1 MGSYKTFKDF
11 FKDKIDNGELIVKED
26 IETVD
31 EKDENIANNRLFV
44 WNFEKKHLSAF
55 MNVFERYNSKSTNF
69 SSRQV
74 LQSDIRWIVNDMI
87 RSGYNPVECLLYAS
101 KLINMKLQND
111 RSLKNIIAEEIR
123 DIYKRQKDETIKVIE
138 HIIDM
143 WTWTPQI
150 KIVISSIGY
159 IGDNEQ
165 LFDKILT
172 TYGEDD
178 IYKLEVF
185 YALFDNKTPE
195 NLERCL
201 KIIISLKEYVKED
214 NIIAK
219 RFIEGIDSLG
229 NSVIELVRKYSNIP
243 GVSKYGKKVLHKV
256 MLKYDD
262 NLYFQENDQMY
273 LKQLA
278 KRSISDDDA
287 YFEFLNYCKKHY
299 KAKNSNNLFYFSRF
313 ANFSIAED
321 FLIKVLQEN
330 KISNQHIRNTAII
343 SLGNL
348 GSKGLETDILS
359 TLRGLESDPNNEYAV
374 LVSYILMYNKLRDNS
389 YIERLVD
396 IFSTNKEYELGE
408 LYLVLK
414 NADIAKNPLLL
425 PHVQL
430 ALEDKFYELVHK
442 RNYGSLELLTLN
454 LQFFYSQRLYSFIS
468 EDLHAMI
475 NDFLKNYVE
484 ENNNIKSDII
494 INLINVIACNWNQNV
509 EKIMFMLY
517 RSQDIKVQQAA
528 LKKLQERDIQPPK

>member
-11 FKDKIDNGELIVKED
+11 FKDKIDNGELVVKEA

-55 MNVFERYNSKSTNF
+55 IDIFDRYNSKSTNI
-69 SSRQV
+69 SSRRI
-74 LQSDIRWIVNDMI
+74 LQSEIEGIVNDMI

-101 KLINMKLQND
+101 KVINMKLQND
-111 RSLKNIIAEEIR
+111 RTLRNVISEEIR

-165 LFDKILT
+165 LFDKILN

-201 KIIISLKEYVKED
+201 KIIISLKDLKED

-219 RFIEGIDSLG
+219 RFVDGVDCLGALGIEA
-229 NSVIELVRKYSNIP
+229 VRKYANTP

-262 NLYFQENDQMY
+262 NLDFSENDQMY
-273 LKQLA
+273 LKQLV
-278 KRSISDDDA
+278 KRSFNEDEA
-287 YFEFLNYCKKHY
+287 YIEFLDYCLKHY
-299 KAKNSNNLFYFSRF
+299 KSKNNNDVFFFSRF
-313 ANFSIAED
+313 AKISIAED

-330 KISNQHIRNTAII
+330 KISNQHNINTAII
-343 SLGNL
+343 SLGYL
-348 GSKGLETDILS
+348 GSKGADVLNALKMLETKPS
-359 TLRGLESDPNNEYAV
+359 NEYAV
-374 LVSYILMYNKLRDNS
+374 LVAYILMYNRLKNNF

-396 IFSTNKEYELGE
+396 IFANNKEYELGE
-408 LYLVLK
+408 LYNVLK
-414 NADIAKNPLLL
+414 NADMAKNTFIL
-425 PHVQL
+425 PYIQR
-430 ALEDKFYELVHK
+430 ALVDKFYELVHK
-442 RNYGSLELLTLN
+442 RNYSSLRFLTLN
-454 LQFFYSQRLYSFIS
+454 LQLFSSVKLFSFIS
-468 EDLHAMI
+468 EDLHSMI
-475 NDFLKNYVE
+475 YDFLKNYVE
-484 ENNNIKSDII
+484 SYTNIKSDII
-494 INLINVIACNWNQNV
+494 INLINVIACKWNQNV

-517 RSQDIKVQQAA
+517 RSQDMKVQQVA